1 MVNLNVIVLLI
12 TEGNFANVQK
22 LYNDISKAE
31 LQDFDIIVLD
41 QVNSNNDLPTITF
54 NKHDIP
60 DKFVTN
66 MLSPKGAWDY
76 FPIWAHE
83 NKYEYYWVIEN
94 LVHYSGD
101 WAEFIQKYVSVE
113 CDLLTNGRGLHN
125 SKWPWWK
132 RQRNI
137 YGRNEIEY
145 PARNSKLYQ
154 TAFLPCSRFSRKL
167 VEKGYKH
174 LENNQKAFIEIFW
187 STICVKERLSVMN
200 WNSEDIG
207 EVTWKPK
214 GEYTN
219 VTKKGKLWYPVNKV
233 ENMNV
238 NLNKQVVEFKKKV
251 GIIYCGI
258 SYATNVDSTHKSN
271 NIVNWNYFSKSFENI
286 CEFAGGRKNID
297 IFLATN
303 NHKYLNDLIEF
314 YNPVAYSLDDF
325 NDEFDLYPQFHDEN
339 IMKYKNRNFR
349 FFNGLNMINTHINNT
364 CITYDYIIVSRFDIY
379 LLFDLKK
386 QNIIPNN
393 LYLISILEKEFLID
407 DNFYI
412 FSVFILKSILRY
424 QHEFKKTQSHHWKY
438 LLNNISPIK
447 YINNECKQV
456 PLLSSYTLQSP
467 DKSKFKT
474 QHN

>member
-31 LQDFDIIVLD
+31 LQDFDIIILD
-41 QVNSNNDLPTITF
+41 QVNSQNDLPTITF

-60 DKFVTN
+60 DKSVTN

-83 NKYEYYWVIEN
+83 NKYEYYWVIED

-101 WAEFIQKYVSVE
+101 WTEFIQKYVPIE
-113 CDLLTNGRGLHN
+113 CDLLTNGRGLPN
-125 SKWPWWK
+125 SKWPWWR

-137 YGRNEIEY
+137 YGRAVIEY

-238 NLNKQVVEFKKKV
+238 KLNKQVVEFENNTVFFNKCTKLVYSCVFFNMKYIDLLEKLLYTFSKYGQADDQTMYLIMTNKNMSKTIKKIFLKYNIN
-251 GIIYCGI
+251 GSIWNINLNTKFESTYSRYKIFEYENIKQFSKIIYLDCDILITNSIHHIFDKDPKDKLLALYEHPHRHYHFEIFSESEYVLLDKTLAFTSGVLFFGNNRI
-258 SYATNVDSTHKSN
+258 IQECFIAT
-271 NIVNWNYFSKSFENI
+271 
-286 CEFAGGRKNID
+286 
-297 IFLATN
+297 
-303 NHKYLNDLIEF
+303 
-314 YNPVAYSLDDF
+314 
-325 NDEFDLYPQFHDEN
+325 
-339 IMKYKNRNFR
+339 
-349 FFNGLNMINTHINNT
+349 INTINQ
-364 CITYDYIIVSRFDIY
+364 YF
-379 LLFDLKK
+379 
-386 QNIIPNN
+386 
-393 LYLISILEKEFLID
+393 
-407 DNFYI
+407 
-412 FSVFILKSILRY
+412 FI
-424 QHEFKKTQSHHWKY
+424 
-438 LLNNISPIK
+438 
-447 YINNECKQV
+447 
-456 PLLSSYTLQSP
+456 
-467 DKSKFKT
+467 
-474 QHN
+474 